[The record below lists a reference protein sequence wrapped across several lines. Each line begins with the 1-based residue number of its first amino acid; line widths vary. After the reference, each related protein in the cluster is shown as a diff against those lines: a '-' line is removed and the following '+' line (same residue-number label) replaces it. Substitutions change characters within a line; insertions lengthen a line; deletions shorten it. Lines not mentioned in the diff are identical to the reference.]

1 MNLVGAFI
9 KMIRLPN
16 LFFIVLTQ
24 ILFHVSVLDK
34 ILFPIGMRPV
44 IDGWDFL
51 LLSTASV
58 LIAAAGYII
67 NDYFDINI
75 DQVNKP
81 KGNVVDTVVSR
92 RWAMAWHFILS
103 GFGLLL
109 SAFISW
115 RTGLW
120 YILLGNFGCVLLLF
134 GYSVSLKRKLLIGNI
149 VIALLT
155 AWVILV
161 ICFSQ
166 IGMPFRGIP
175 EVNEESNKII
185 RIGILYAAFAFISTV
200 IREAIKDIEDMQ
212 GDAKYG
218 CRTMPI
224 VWEVNATKVYVAVWL
239 VVILALLVVLQV
251 YVFRFGWWVAMAY
264 SVVFIIAPF
273 VFIFLRLFKAATQKD
288 YHQLSNWTKL
298 VMLSGLLSMI
308 FFYFYL

>member
-81 KGNVVDTVVSR
+81 KVNVVDTLVSR

-166 IGMPFRGIP
+166 IGIPFSGMP

-200 IREAIKDIEDMQ
+200 IREAIKDIEDLQ
-212 GDAKYG
+212 GDEKYG

-224 VWEVNATKVYVAVWL
+224 VWGVNAAKVYIAVWL
-239 VVILALLVVLQV
+239 TVILALLIILQV
-251 YVFRFGWWVAMAY
+251 YVARFEWWWAMTY
-264 SVVFIIAPF
+264 SIVFIIGPF
-273 VFIFLRLFKAATQKD
+273 VLIFFQLFKAKDQKD
-288 YHQLSNWTKL
+288 YHRLSTWTKL
-298 VMLSGLLSMI
+298 VMLTGILSMI

>member
-1 MNLVGAFI
+1 MNLAGAFI

-24 ILFHVSVLDK
+24 LLFHVAVLDK

-51 LLSTASV
+51 LLSAASV

-103 GFGLLL
+103 GVGLIL

-149 VIALLT
+149 IIALLT

-166 IGMPFRGIP
+166 VGMLFRGIP
-175 EVNEESNKII
+175 AVNEESNKII

-224 VWEVNATKVYVAVWL
+224 VWGVNATKVYVAVWL
-239 VVILALLVVLQV
+239 VVILALLAVLQV
-251 YVFRFGWWVAMAY
+251 YVFRFGWWLAMAY

-273 VFIFLRLFKAATQKD
+273 VFIFLRLFKAAIQKD

>member
-1 MNLVGAFI
+1 MNLAGAFI

-24 ILFHVSVLDK
+24 LLFHVAVLDK

-51 LLSTASV
+51 LLSAASV

-103 GFGLLL
+103 GVGLIL

-149 VIALLT
+149 IIALLT

-166 IGMPFRGIP
+166 VGMLFRGIP
-175 EVNEESNKII
+175 AVNEESNKII

-224 VWEVNATKVYVAVWL
+224 VWGVNATKVYVAVWL
-239 VVILALLVVLQV
+239 VVILALLAVLQV
-251 YVFRFGWWVAMAY
+251 YVFRFGWWLAMAY

-273 VFIFLRLFKAATQKD
+273 VFIFLRLFKAAMQKD